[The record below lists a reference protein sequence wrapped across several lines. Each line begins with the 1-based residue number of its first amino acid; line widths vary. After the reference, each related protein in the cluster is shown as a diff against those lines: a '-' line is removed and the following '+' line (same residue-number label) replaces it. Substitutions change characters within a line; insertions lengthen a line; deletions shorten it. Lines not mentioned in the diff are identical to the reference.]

1 MVNSTILLKRNT
13 KRIWLSIKGNPPSD
27 QVEAF
32 FWYFNFSF
40 NDIDECFK
48 IIFYL
53 FFKDH
58 TQGRG
63 AKIILSQFVWCLEG
77 SVDNWLN
84 IFTLKGQLIRIVFH
98 AWNKSICPQIVML
111 ESEGESP
118 LKYMPG

>member
-1 MVNSTILLKRNT
+1 MVKSTILLKRNT

-32 FWYFNFSF
+32 FWSFNFSF
-40 NDIDECFK
+40 NDIDVCFK
-48 IIFYL
+48 IFFYL
-53 FFKDH
+53 FSKDH

-63 AKIILSQFVWCLEG
+63 AKIILSRFLCCLEG

-84 IFTLKGQLIRIVFH
+84 ILTLKGQLIRIVFH
-98 AWNKSICPQIVML
+98 AWNKSICPQIAML
-111 ESEGESP
+111 DSEGESP